1 MDDLGLE
8 DINLD
13 ESLAQPDQMNSPKV
27 PDSARVS
34 RLCSI
39 VNIRVFINHNLQQQ
53 WRIQP
58 VGLTVF
64 PKFENSKIVWNY
76 RELITRMYRIDIRAS
91 HYKINPPLLITCT
104 DWTDR
109 RQTDEFF

>member
-1 MDDLGLE
+1 MMDDLGLE

-64 PKFENSKIVWNY
+64 QNLKIQKLY
-76 RELITRMYRIDIRAS
+76 GITA
-91 HYKINPPLLITCT
+91 N
-104 DWTDR
+104 
-109 RQTDEFF
+109 